1 MIKID
6 GILLIFTYYLDLI
19 PKDFSG
25 KGVIALLR
33 HEKDDRLAWTM
44 HFWAIF
50 FEPRGKRQ
58 INHLM
63 IM

>member
-1 MIKID
+1 VAKELLLSSGMKKTTGLLIKI
-6 GILLIFTYYLDLI
+6 
-19 PKDFSG
+19 KN
-25 KGVIALLR
+25 K
-33 HEKDDRLAWTM
+33 KDDRLAWTM